1 MYRAVVSFEAGRT
14 TGDELRQTMKLSSRV
29 DSDFFFIESN
39 AIWVWDSVSTH
50 CKTVFMVQNGLQ

>member
-29 DSDFFFIESN
+29 DSDFFFS
-39 AIWVWDSVSTH
+39 
-50 CKTVFMVQNGLQ
+50 